1 MIFIAC
7 PPDRDLDGGRSGIV
21 AGAAAAVLAAALIV
35 VVPAAVADAPRQSAL
50 GGVERKG
57 KG

>member
-1 MIFIAC
+1 M
-7 PPDRDLDGGRSGIV
+7 

-50 GGVERKG
+50 GDVGRKG